1 MVRCSPGVYEQEPLE
16 RAGDVNM
23 INVNILTEHE
33 ESLTDETVQMT
44 PERFIKILQNDKYE
58 FWVKYDSDTDT
69 LLIR

>member
-1 MVRCSPGVYEQEPLE
+1 
-16 RAGDVNM
+16 M